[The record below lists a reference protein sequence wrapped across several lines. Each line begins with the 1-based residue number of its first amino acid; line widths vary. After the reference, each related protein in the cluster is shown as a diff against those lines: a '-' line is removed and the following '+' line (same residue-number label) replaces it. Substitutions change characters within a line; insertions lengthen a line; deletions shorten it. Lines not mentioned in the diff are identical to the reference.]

1 MLRAMEVMDTLIINN
16 KTLFSTKI
24 LLREAKANHK
34 TSKNGY
40 PLMNL
45 NPNKEMLVVE
55 PLSLTSTMITVT
67 QTSTPTR
74 IRIRNLTSLES
85 LIT

>member
-40 PLMNL
+40 PLMSL
-45 NPNKEMLVVE
+45 SQNKETLVVE